1 MTFRRTSPRTP
12 PRASRKAARRTRTA
26 LPCSVLAGCAL
37 LVGCQ
42 GGTDATGSS
51 KSAASATTSPSASAQ
66 PHGYV
71 EGAEEASEQQSRLV
85 LADAGTGTVK
95 VLDLITEDVTSLR
108 DSDDVQG
115 LRTDGRFAYLNASG
129 GTRVVDTGAWT
140 VDHGDHVHYYRAA
153 IRDVGTVAGTDAS
166 RVHSDQA
173 VTALSSAQGDARLLD
188 RKKLEDGTVPRGR
201 TLTGTDGGP
210 VVPYAEHL
218 LVTATGAGKDTVEV
232 RDRKGARV
240 TTLKETCAQVRGEAV
255 TRRGVVFG
263 CADGALLVSEDKGTF
278 EAEKIP
284 YGTAVKASDRA
295 VDFRHRAGSTTL
307 AARSGDDAVWVLD
320 VTDRSW
326 TRIATGPVVAA
337 NTAGEGAPLLAL
349 GRDGVLT
356 AYDIDTEKSVAR
368 KELLAKGTGS
378 ASVEVDSTRAYVNDA
393 AARKVYEIDYN
404 DRLRLART
412 FPLGFA
418 PTYMVE
424 TGR

>member
-1 MTFRRTSPRTP
+1 MTRRRT
-12 PRASRKAARRTRTA
+12 RTRTA
-26 LPCSVLAGCAL
+26 LPCAALAGCAL
-37 LVGCQ
+37 LAGCQ
-42 GGTDATGSS
+42 GSSDAKAPS
-51 KSAASATTSPSASAQ
+51 KTPASESAR

-85 LADAGTGTVK
+85 LADTDTGAVK

-108 DSDDVQG
+108 SSDDIHG
-115 LRTDGRFAYLNASG
+115 LRTDGRFAYLSAGG
-129 GTRVVDTGAWT
+129 GTRVVDSGAWT

-153 IRDVGTVAGTDAS
+153 IRDVGPLAGTDAS

-173 VTALSSAQGDARLLD
+173 VTAVSSAQGGTRVLD
-188 RKKLEDGTVPRGR
+188 RTKFEEGAVPRGR
-201 TLTGTDGGP
+201 TLAGTGSGA

-218 LVTATGAGKDTVEV
+218 LVTAAGAGEDRVEV
-232 RDRKGARV
+232 RDRAGARV
-240 TTLKETCAQVRGEAV
+240 TALKEPCAQARGEAV

-278 EAEKIP
+278 EAAKIP
-284 YGTAVKASDRA
+284 YGTQVKASERA

-307 AARSGDDAVWVLD
+307 AARSGEDAVWVLD
-320 VTDRSW
+320 VTDRAW
-326 TRIATGPVVAA
+326 TRIETGPVVAA

-349 GRDGVLT
+349 GTDGVLT
-356 AYDIDTEKSVAR
+356 AYDIAARKSVAR
-368 KELLAKGTGS
+368 KELLTKGAGS
-378 ASVEVDSTRAYVNDA
+378 AAIEVDSGRAYVNDA